1 MESVLNYG
9 RPGSYVH
16 CKMIH
21 YFIIRSRGCKFVDEE
36 TWTQFPYEQWWYY
49 SSLCTVVSKQRIF
62 CLDIDDCASNPCKN
76 NATCSDGIDSFTC
89 QCSPGYYGENCTESK
104 FGVLTCTLQ
113 SKLSLKFHFVFKF
126 AYFDENRRFS

>member
-1 MESVLNYG
+1 M
-9 RPGSYVH
+9 GSQVRMYIVRW
-16 CKMIH
+16 
-21 YFIIRSRGCKFVDEE
+21 FI
-36 TWTQFPYEQWWYY
+36 T
-49 SSLCTVVSKQRIF
+49 
-62 CLDIDDCASNPCKN
+62 LDIDDCASNPCKN